1 MLETKYKESLI
12 NNINIF
18 CKNINCLNCGG
29 SYDYQTFACCY
40 CGRFNEDLK
49 RSYEVVL
56 SIIPLLNKD
65 NIDKELTLYL
75 YKLTS
80 SSDIFNNALG
90 QFDLTKEAKNI
101 IKELESTNEYNG
113 LDVKLLDCIFSNDNF
128 IDIDNVLRDV
138 ILRNVILRKN
148 TLSKELIEKVVNH
161 LVLADTRK
169 INKDSKFYVQNLRE
183 NEEGVA
189 FHYYVYLNREVM
201 DDFYDKGNVMIFY
214 VLPHEMQHTYRSY
227 LESKGEI
234 TSIYDLLALKEH
246 LLRKYNKN
254 IYYNDKNY
262 VKNLHEIEANIFSYQ
277 AGTNYLKSLGF
288 KVDGA
293 DALKL
298 SNLITN
304 DLTSLEDPLREIDGN
319 LVNINELF
327 ATYIKDKPDLFHKY
341 PQLRYEF
348 KEDNGRVI
356 YKSYE
361 ELLDEYNFNND
372 ENLDEIYLTFISNAK
387 KRARIKDDEVKK

>member
-1 MLETKYKESLI
+1 MLEAKYKESLI
-12 NNINIF
+12 NNINTF
-18 CKNINCLNCGG
+18 CKNINCSNCGG
-29 SYDYQTFACCY
+29 SYDYQTFTCCY
-40 CGRFNEDLK
+40 CGCFNGDLK
-49 RSYEVVL
+49 SSYELIL

-65 NIDKELTLYL
+65 NIDKELALYL
-75 YKLTS
+75 YKLTN
-80 SSDIFNNALG
+80 SSDIFNKTLE
-90 QFDLTKEAKNI
+90 QLDLTKETKNI
-101 IKELESTNEYNG
+101 IKELESTDEYND
-113 LDVKLLDCIFSNDNF
+113 LDVKLLECIFSNDNF
-128 IDIDNVLRDV
+128 IGIDNVLRDV

-161 LVLADTRK
+161 LVLAYIRK

-189 FHYYVYLNREVM
+189 FHYYVYLNKEVM
-201 DDFYDKGNVMIFY
+201 DEFYDKGSIAIFY

-227 LESKGEI
+227 LESEGKF

-246 LLRKYNKN
+246 LLRKYNKD

-288 KVDGA
+288 KVDDV

-298 SNLITN
+298 SNLIVN
-304 DLTSLEDPLREIDGN
+304 DLTRLEDPLREIEGN

-327 ATYIKDKPDLFHKY
+327 ATYIEDKPDLFHKY

-361 ELLDEYNFNND
+361 ELIDEYNFNND
-372 ENLDEIYLTFISNAK
+372 KNLDEIYLTFINNAK
-387 KRARIKDDEVKK
+387 KRTRINVEEVKK